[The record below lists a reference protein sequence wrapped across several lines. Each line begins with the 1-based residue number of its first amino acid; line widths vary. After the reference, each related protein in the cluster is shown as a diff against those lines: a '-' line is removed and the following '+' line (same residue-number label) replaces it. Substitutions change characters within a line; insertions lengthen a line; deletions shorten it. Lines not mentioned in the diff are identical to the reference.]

1 MPAVRKPYFAA
12 IDVATIADHTIVA
25 AKAGHSIR
33 VKNYTII
40 AGGAVNVTWK
50 SGTNA
55 ISGALPLV
63 ANSGAAPSAGGDGHI
78 LDTADGEALKL
89 TLDAAVQVS
98 GHLCYEYVDD

>member
-12 IDVATIADHTIVA
+12 INVATAADHTIVA
-25 AKAGHSIR
+25 AKSGHSIR

-40 AGGAVNVTWK
+40 AAGAVNVTWK
-50 SGTNA
+50 SNTTA
-55 ISGALPLV
+55 LSGAMPLI

-98 GHLCYEYVDD
+98 GHICYEYVDD